1 MSRDGDPSYQQN
13 PETWY
18 QAHILLEPDC
28 IASMDSNDLC
38 IAMEAIDTL
47 DHAAIGDVIHD
58 CSPTHRVNDP
68 PSLPPCQGISRVNPR
83 VIPLSKCLRALQVSS
98 SGLYASLCL
107 PGDPVD
113 QP

>member
-47 DHAAIGDVIHD
+47 DHAAIGD
-58 CSPTHRVNDP
+58 
-68 PSLPPCQGISRVNPR
+68 
-83 VIPLSKCLRALQVSS
+83 
-98 SGLYASLCL
+98 
-107 PGDPVD
+107 
-113 QP
+113 